1 MDLLSTDALNSE
13 IRANSQ
19 PCLVTAACCSFGKQQ
34 NTLDLWFSD
43 FLSQHVYTFRYGD
56 SEEFRVKPPHCI
68 DRWKKQISQFSGSCT
83 RQKSESV
90 KSESLCREARGS
102 QEAGGNKLQVADFF
116 FFPFFSNLGLIMA
129 QQISICV
136 NCFMARDD
144 TPHAISI
151 SKMHIVGQGPRETP
165 SALRCFSYLI
175 SSLLNRHKTPC

>member
-43 FLSQHVYTFRYGD
+43 FLSQHVYTFRNGD

-116 FFPFFSNLGLIMA
+116 FFSFFLKPWADNGSTNQYLCQL
-129 QQISICV
+129 
-136 NCFMARDD
+136 FY
-144 TPHAISI
+144 
-151 SKMHIVGQGPRETP
+151 GQG
-165 SALRCFSYLI
+165 
-175 SSLLNRHKTPC
+175 